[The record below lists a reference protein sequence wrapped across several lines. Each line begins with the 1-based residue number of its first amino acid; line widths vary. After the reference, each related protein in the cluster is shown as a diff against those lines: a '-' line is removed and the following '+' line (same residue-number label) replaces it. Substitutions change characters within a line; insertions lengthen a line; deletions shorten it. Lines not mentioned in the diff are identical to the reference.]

1 MAFVE
6 NKYEDSC
13 SIADIDGNITE
24 IYILSI
30 GKWKDINLYSKYRL

>member
-30 GKWKDINLYSKYRL
+30 GK